1 MYVQRWGDKTE
12 ASYEAMRASIPEE
25 SIYIIALLKT
35 ISYHSPRLPN
45 ELLNNPHLRAGEQ
58 ACGGCVSRPFEGTEE
73 AFGDFQFTAEE
84 ARGGAV
90 CLVGIV
96 TQGEGAEVLER
107 HGEG

>member
-1 MYVQRWGDKTE
+1 MAYF
-12 ASYEAMRASIPEE
+12 I
-25 SIYIIALLKT
+25 LLT
-35 ISYHSPRLPN
+35 PSSPRLPN

-90 CLVGIV
+90 ILFGVV
-96 TQGEGAEVLER
+96 TLGGEEFVFVFSVILFLKKI
-107 HGEG
+107 

>member
-1 MYVQRWGDKTE
+1 MTKGGEIKPKPPTRQFAHQFQR
-12 ASYEAMRASIPEE
+12 SQLLS
-25 SIYIIALLKT
+25 LLKT

-45 ELLNNPHLRAGEQ
+45 KLLNNPHLCAGEQ
-58 ACGGCVSRPFEGTEE
+58 ACGGCVSRLFEGTEE

-96 TQGEGAEVLER
+96 TLGEGAEVLER